1 MECFKMLKLESK
13 TVTLCRYNPILENP
27 TDTTRKL
34 IDLINELVSCWIQNA
49 QKSVAFL
56 YTNNEKSEREEKD
69 KIRRIV
75 LKIMAEG
82 EGLRWRRN
90 RMGRPLSPPQIHQK
104 NI

>member
-56 YTNNEKSEREEKD
+56 YTNNEKSEREGNNSISHIK
-69 KIRRIV
+69 KKKNLGINLSKV
-75 LKIMAEG
+75 Y
-82 EGLRWRRN
+82 LR
-90 RMGRPLSPPQIHQK
+90 
-104 NI
+104 

>member
-56 YTNNEKSEREEKD
+56 YTNNEKSEREGNNSIYHIKKK
-69 KIRRIV
+69 KIP
-75 LKIMAEG
+75 
-82 EGLRWRRN
+82 RN
-90 RMGRPLSPPQIHQK
+90 KPI
-104 NI
+104 